1 MAKAFQ
7 SAVVKITLELTN
19 QEAEYLKSLTQN
31 YLGPDAEYAEPKIES
46 SIRCEIFN
54 ALHDAMQDFK
64 IE

>member
-7 SAVVKITLELTN
+7 TAVVKITLELTS
-19 QEAEYLKSLTQN
+19 QEAEYLKGLTQN
-31 YLGPDAEYAEPKIES
+31 YLIHGQEPAQES
-46 SIRCEIFN
+46 CVRREIFN